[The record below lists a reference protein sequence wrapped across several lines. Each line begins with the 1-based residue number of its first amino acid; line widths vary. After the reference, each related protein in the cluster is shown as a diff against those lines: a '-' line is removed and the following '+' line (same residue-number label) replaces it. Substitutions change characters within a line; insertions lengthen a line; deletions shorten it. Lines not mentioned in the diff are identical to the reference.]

1 MNRDTLKTVAAYLT
15 IYIVWGSTFFFIKM
29 ALESFPPYPILG
41 LRFTLGGMLL
51 LVLGL
56 ISPKARAP
64 LSLSAVLSSMLMGSL
79 LLLGANGLV
88 TVAEQKVDS
97 YIVALVMAV
106 VPLAVAT
113 FDRFLFRKS
122 ITWVRL
128 GGIVVGFCGVALL
141 LYDGHSL
148 SGSLGPHTLM
158 VLAAMLLW
166 SFGTSLAH
174 RLALPADSR
183 INGGIQM
190 LFAGLVS
197 LAIALLSG
205 HTPASV
211 FAATS
216 LRSLLGLAYLA
227 VIGSLAITA
236 YAYLL
241 VNEPSNRIVSYTL
254 VNPGIAV
261 FLGFLFGN
269 ETAAPYMFIGFPL
282 ILLGLGTMLYGET
295 LLGRGRTRKRR
306 ASRVR

>member
-1 MNRDTLKTVAAYLT
+1 MNRNTLKTAAAYLT
-15 IYIVWGSTFFFIKM
+15 IYIVWGSTYFFIKM
-29 ALESFPPYPILG
+29 ALESFPPYPIVG
-41 LRFTLGGMLL
+41 LRFTLGGTLL
-51 LVLGL
+51 LAFGL
-56 ISPKARAP
+56 ISSKARAP
-64 LSLSAVLSSMLMGSL
+64 LSLTSVLSSMLMGSL

-97 YIVALVMAV
+97 YVVALVMAV
-106 VPLAVAT
+106 VPLAVAS
-113 FDRFLFRKS
+113 FDRFLFHKG
-122 ITWVRL
+122 ITWMRFA
-128 GGIVVGFCGVALL
+128 GIMVGFCGVAFL

-148 SGSLGPHTLM
+148 RGSLGPHTLM

-174 RLALPADSR
+174 RLPLPADSR

-197 LAIALLSG
+197 LIIALISG

-211 FAATS
+211 FTETS
-216 LRSLLGLAYLA
+216 LRSLLGLSYLA

-241 VNEPSNRIVSYTL
+241 VHEPSIRIVSYAL

-269 ETAAPYMFIGFPL
+269 ETAAPYMLIGFPL
-282 ILLGLGTMLYGET
+282 ILLGLTTMLYGET
-295 LLGRGRTRKRR
+295 LLNRLRTLKGRGSHIR
-306 ASRVR
+306 

>member
-1 MNRDTLKTVAAYLT
+1 MSRDTLKTVAAYLT
-15 IYIVWGSTFFFIKM
+15 IYIVWGSTYFFIKM
-29 ALESFPPYPILG
+29 ALESFAPYPIVG
-41 LRFTLGGMLL
+41 LRFTLGGTLL

-64 LSLSAVLSSMLMGSL
+64 LSLTSVLSSILLGTL

-97 YIVALVMAV
+97 YVVALVMAV

-113 FDRFLFRKS
+113 FDRFLFHKT
-122 ITWVRL
+122 ITWIRFM
-128 GGIVVGFCGVALL
+128 GIMVGFCGVAFL

-148 SGSLGPHTLM
+148 RGSLGPHTLM

-174 RLALPADSR
+174 RLPLPADSR

-197 LAIALLSG
+197 LAIALISG

-211 FAATS
+211 FTGIS
-216 LRSLLGLAYLA
+216 LRSLLGLSYLA
-227 VIGSLAITA
+227 IIGSLAITA

-241 VNEPSNRIVSYTL
+241 VNEPSIRIVSYAL

-269 ETAAPYMFIGFPL
+269 ETAAPYMLIGFPL
-282 ILLGLGTMLYGET
+282 ILLGLTTMLYGET
-295 LLGRGRTRKRR
+295 LLGRLRR
-306 ASRVR
+306 LKGKGSRIR

>member
-1 MNRDTLKTVAAYLT
+1 MTRNTLKTVVAYLT
-15 IYIVWGSTFFFIKM
+15 VYIVWGSTYFFIKM
-29 ALESFPPYPILG
+29 ALESFPPYPVLG
-41 LRFTLGGMLL
+41 LRFTLGGTLL

-56 ISPKARAP
+56 ASSKARAR
-64 LSLSAVLSSMLMGSL
+64 LSLASVLSSVLLGTLM
-79 LLLGANGLV
+79 LLGANGLV
-88 TVAEQKVDS
+88 TMAEQKVDS

-113 FDRFLFRKS
+113 FDRFLFHKT
-122 ITWVRL
+122 ITWVRF
-128 GGIVVGFCGVALL
+128 GGILVGFCGVAFL

-148 SGSLGPHTLM
+148 RGTLNPNTLM

-174 RLALPADSR
+174 RLPLPADSR

-197 LAIALLSG
+197 SGIALISG

-211 FAATS
+211 FAGVS
-216 LRSLLGLAYLA
+216 LRSLFGLSYLGI
-227 VIGSLAITA
+227 IGSLAITA

-241 VNEPSNRIVSYTL
+241 VHEPSIRIVSYAL

-261 FLGFLFGN
+261 FLGFLFGD
-269 ETAAPYMFIGFPL
+269 ETAAPYMLIGFPL
-282 ILLGLGTMLYGET
+282 ILVGLATMLYGGA
-295 LLGRGRTRKRR
+295 LFGKLRR
-306 ASRVR
+306 RSEEKSRIE

>member
-15 IYIVWGSTFFFIKM
+15 IYIVWGSTYFFIKM
-29 ALESFPPYPILG
+29 ALESFPPYPIVG
-41 LRFTLGGMLL
+41 LRFTLGGALL

-56 ISPKARAP
+56 IAPKARAP
-64 LSLSAVLSSMLMGSL
+64 LSLKAVLSSMLMGSL

-97 YIVALVMAV
+97 YVVALVMAV

-113 FDRFLFRKS
+113 FDRFLFHKT
-122 ITWVRL
+122 ITWMRFV
-128 GGIVVGFCGVALL
+128 GIMVGFCGVACL

-148 SGSLGPHTLM
+148 RGSLGPHTLM
-158 VLAAMLLW
+158 VLTAMLLW

-174 RLALPADSR
+174 RLPLPADSR

-197 LAIALLSG
+197 LVIALISG

-211 FAATS
+211 FAAPS
-216 LRSLLGLAYLA
+216 LRSLLGLSYLA
-227 VIGSLAITA
+227 IIGSLAITA

-241 VNEPSNRIVSYTL
+241 VNEPSIRIVSYAL

-261 FLGFLFGN
+261 FLGFLFGS

-282 ILLGLGTMLYGET
+282 ILFGLATMLYGET
-295 LLGRGRTRKRR
+295 LLGRLRTRKGK
-306 ASRVR
+306 ATRVR

>member
-1 MNRDTLKTVAAYLT
+1 MNKDTLKTVTAYLT
-15 IYIVWGSTFFFIKM
+15 VYFVWGSTYFFIKM
-29 ALESFPPYPILG
+29 ALESFPPYPIVG
-41 LRFTLGGMLL
+41 LRFTLGGILL

-56 ISPKARAP
+56 ASSKARVL
-64 LSLSAVLSSMLMGSL
+64 LSIPSVLSAMLLGAL

-97 YIVALVMAV
+97 YVVALVMAV

-113 FDRFLFRKS
+113 FDRFLFHKS
-122 ITWVRL
+122 ISWMRFA
-128 GGIVVGFCGVALL
+128 GIMIGFCGVAFL
-141 LYDGHSL
+141 LYDGQSL
-148 SGSLGPHTLM
+148 RGSLGSHTLM

-174 RLALPADSR
+174 RLPLPADSR

-197 LAIALLSG
+197 LGIALISG
-205 HTPASV
+205 HTPATV
-211 FAATS
+211 LAGAS
-216 LRSLLGLAYLA
+216 LRSLLGLSYLA

-241 VNEPSNRIVSYTL
+241 VNEPSIRIVSHAL
-254 VNPGIAV
+254 VNPGLAV

-269 ETAAPYMFIGFPL
+269 ETAAPYMLIGFPL
-282 ILLGLGTMLYGET
+282 ILIGLAVMLYGET
-295 LLGRGRTRKRR
+295 LRTRIKQRR
-306 ASRVR
+306 AGKYRDF

>member
-1 MNRDTLKTVAAYLT
+1 MSRDTLKTVAAYLT
-15 IYIVWGSTFFFIKM
+15 IYIVWGSTYFFIKM
-29 ALESFPPYPILG
+29 ALESFPPYPIVG
-41 LRFTLGGMLL
+41 LRFTLGGTLL

-56 ISPKARAP
+56 ASAKARVR
-64 LSLSAVLSSMLMGSL
+64 LSPAAVLSAMLLGTL

-113 FDRFLFRKS
+113 FDRFLFHKT
-122 ITWVRL
+122 ITWIRFA
-128 GGIVVGFCGVALL
+128 GIMVGFCGVAFL

-148 SGSLGPHTLM
+148 RGTLSSHTLM

-174 RLALPADSR
+174 RLPLPADSR
-183 INGGIQM
+183 INAGIQM

-197 LAIALLSG
+197 LGIALISG
-205 HTPASV
+205 HTPVTV
-211 FAATS
+211 FAGAS
-216 LRSLLGLAYLA
+216 LRSLLGLSYLTI
-227 VIGSLAITA
+227 IGSLAITA

-241 VNEPSNRIVSYTL
+241 VNEPSIRIVSYAL

-269 ETAAPYMFIGFPL
+269 ETATPYMLIGFPL
-282 ILLGLGTMLYGET
+282 ILFGLAVMLYGET
-295 LLGRGRTRKRR
+295 LLGRLRMGGEGKSQTR
-306 ASRVR
+306 